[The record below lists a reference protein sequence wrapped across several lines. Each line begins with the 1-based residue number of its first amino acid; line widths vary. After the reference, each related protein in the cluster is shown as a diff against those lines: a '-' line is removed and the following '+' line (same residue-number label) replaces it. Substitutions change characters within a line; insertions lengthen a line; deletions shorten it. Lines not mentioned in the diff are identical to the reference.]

1 MLRALFFWGQNFIGK
16 RVRKGFVMANLNNS
30 LQAIMQLSGAVA
42 VAVVDIDSGMSLGT
56 AGGGTLNLDVAA
68 AGNSEVVK
76 AKLNTMRDLGIEGEI
91 DDILITLSTQYHII
105 RPIKGKGGAGLF
117 LYVALER
124 QKANLAMARHK
135 ISEVEKTINVA

>member
-1 MLRALFFWGQNFIGK
+1 
-16 RVRKGFVMANLNNS
+16 MANLNNS
-30 LQAIMQLSGAVA
+30 LQSVMQLTGAVA

-56 AGGGTLNLDVAA
+56 AGGGSLNLDVAA

-76 AKLNTMRDLGIEGEI
+76 AKMNTMRDLGIEGEI

-117 LYVALER
+117 LYVALDR

-135 ISEVEKTINVA
+135 IAEVEKTINVA

>member
-1 MLRALFFWGQNFIGK
+1 
-16 RVRKGFVMANLNNS
+16 MANMNNS
-30 LQAIMQLSGAVA
+30 LQSVMQLSGAVA

-76 AKLNTMRDLGIEGEI
+76 AKLSTMRDLGIEGEI

-117 LYVALER
+117 LYVALDR

-135 ISEVEKTINVA
+135 IAEVEKTINVA